1 MGSDV
6 DGDDLTAGQTNKAQ
20 SGTEL
25 AVDQVELGN
34 ANDYIL
40 QVKHET
46 VSPRVGAIRGIA
58 GLFGVS
64 GHGGDTGVFGEGSI
78 GVQGEGKIGI
88 QGKSELVAID
98 GVGGELGLRAT
109 GSQAGILAIA
119 ESNEGIGVLAV
130 GQTGVEAVS
139 PRNSNGVGVSGRGG
153 MGVLGTG
160 DFTGVVGSAVGRV
173 GTGVSGSGFIGVHAS
188 SEKGFG
194 LVAQGPASGF
204 FSAAGYFIGQ
214 VVVVGDQ
221 IVSGA
226 KSAAVPHADG
236 SHRLLYALESPESWF
251 EDFGEGSLVEGK
263 AEITLDPEFAALV
276 KSKKYHVFLTPCGDS
291 RGLYVKR
298 KTDKLF
304 EVREQQGGKKNLKF
318 SYRIVAKRKDIKGE
332 RLKKIQLPG
341 SIPKRPEMP
350 RLADSKQIVTKL
362 SGRSDK
368 SARPSLRRS

>member
-1 MGSDV
+1 MSSDV

-25 AVDQVELGN
+25 VVDQVELGN

-40 QVKHET
+40 QVKHEA

-78 GVQGEGKIGI
+78 GVQGQGEKIGV
-88 QGKSELVAID
+88 QGTSGLIALD
-98 GVGGELGLRAT
+98 GSGGQLGVRSR
-109 GSQAGILAIA
+109 GSQVGTLAIA
-119 ESNEGIGVLAV
+119 DIPG
-130 GQTGVEAVS
+130 
-139 PRNSNGVGVSGRGG
+139 GVGLLV
-153 MGVLGTG
+153 VG
-160 DFTGVVGSAVGRV
+160 DTGVVGATSGKV
-173 GTGVSGSGFIGVHAS
+173 GTGVSGSGFIGVRATS
-188 SEKGFG
+188 AAGFG
-194 LVAQGPASGF
+194 IVAQGPASGF

-236 SHRLLYALESPESWF
+236 FHRLLYAVESPESWF
-251 EDFGEGSLVEGK
+251 EDFGEGSLVDGA
-263 AEITLDPEFAALV
+263 AEITLDPEFAALI
-276 KSKKYHVFLTPCGDS
+276 KSRNYHVFLTPNGDS

-304 EVREQQGGKKNLKF
+304 EVREQQGGKSKLKF

-332 RLKKIQLPG
+332 RLKKIRLPG
-341 SIPKRPEMP
+341 SVPGGPEMP
-350 RLADSKQIVTKL
+350 KLPDTKKILNKFSK
-362 SGRSDK
+362 RSDK
-368 SARPSLRRS
+368 SAKLSVRRS

>member
-25 AVDQVELGN
+25 AVGQVELGN

-40 QVKHET
+40 QVRHET
-46 VSPRVGAIRGIA
+46 VSPRVGAIRGVA

-78 GVQGEGKIGI
+78 GVQGEGKIGV
-88 QGKSELVAID
+88 QGKSDLVAMD
-98 GVGGELGLRAT
+98 GLGGQLGLRAR

-119 ESNEGIGVLAV
+119 DSAEGIGALAV
-130 GQTGVEAVS
+130 GQMGVQAFS
-139 PRNSNGVGVSGRGG
+139 PSNGVGVVGRGG
-153 MGVLGTG
+153 TGILGTG
-160 DFTGVVGSAVGRV
+160 DSTGVVGSAIAKF
-173 GTGVSGSGFIGVHAS
+173 GTGVSGSGFIGVHATS
-188 SEKGFG
+188 PNGFG
-194 LVAQGPASGF
+194 LVAQGPASGA
-204 FSAAGYFIGQ
+204 FSAAAYLIGQ
-214 VVVVGDQ
+214 VVVVGNQ
-221 IVSGA
+221 IVTGA

-251 EDFGEGSLVEGK
+251 EDFGEGSLVGGK
-263 AEITLDPEFAALV
+263 AEIPLDPEFAALV
-276 KSKKYHVFLTPCGDS
+276 KSKKYHVFITPCGDS

-304 EVREQQGGKKNLKF
+304 EVREQQGGKNNLKF

-341 SIPKRPEMP
+341 SLPGRPKMP
-350 RLADSKQIVTKL
+350 KLADSKQILTKL
-362 SGRSDK
+362 SGRSEK
-368 SARPSLRRS
+368 SARLSLRRS

>member
-58 GLFGVS
+58 AGLFGVS
-64 GHGGDTGVFGEGSI
+64 GHGGDTGVFGEGSV
-78 GVQGEGKIGI
+78 GVQGEGEKIGI
-88 QGKSELVAID
+88 QGKSELIAID
-98 GVGGELGLRAT
+98 GFGGQLGLRSR
-109 GSQAGILAIA
+109 GSQVGTLAIA
-119 ESNEGIGVLAV
+119 DTSGGVGVLAV
-130 GQTGVEAVS
+130 GQTGV
-139 PRNSNGVGVSGRGG
+139 VGATSGK
-153 MGVLGTG
+153 
-160 DFTGVVGSAVGRV
+160 F

-188 SEKGFG
+188 SAGGFG

-236 SHRLLYALESPESWF
+236 SHRLLYAVESPESWF

-263 AEITLDPEFAALV
+263 AEITLDPEFAALI
-276 KSKKYHVFLTPCGDS
+276 KSKKYHVFITLGGDS

-304 EVREQQGGKKNLKF
+304 EVREQQGGKNNLKF

-332 RLKKIQLPG
+332 RLKKIRLPSSVPSG
-341 SIPKRPEMP
+341 SEMP
-350 RLADSKQIVTKL
+350 KLVDSKKILDKL

-368 SARPSLRRS
+368 SVRPSLRRS

>member
-25 AVDQVELGN
+25 AVDQVELGD

-40 QVKHET
+40 QVKHEKG
-46 VSPRVGAIRGIA
+46 SPRVGAIRGIA

-88 QGKSELVAID
+88 QGKSESVAID
-98 GVGGELGLRAT
+98 GVGGELGLRAN

-119 ESNEGIGVLAV
+119 QSDEGIGVLAV
-130 GQTGVEAVS
+130 GQTGVDAVS

-153 MGVLGTG
+153 TGILGTG
-160 DFTGVVGSAVGRV
+160 DITGVVGSAVGNV

-236 SHRLLYALESPESWF
+236 SHRLLYALESSESWF

-291 RGLYVKR
+291 HGLYVKR

-332 RLKKIQLPG
+332 RLKKN
-341 SIPKRPEMP
+341 SASRF
-350 RLADSKQIVTKL
+350 DSQASRNAKAGRFKTDRDQIVGTF
-362 SGRSDK
+362 R
-368 SARPSLRRS
+368 